1 MTVAVRS
8 PSSEVPV
15 VRSRPAA
22 TRRRLRSRL
31 TRPVLGQIA
40 LILGGL
46 TIVGPLLY
54 VISVALRSPG
64 DYFAQPYGL
73 IPQHPTIV
81 NFRSFFAVTDV
92 GRLMLNSVIICA
104 VASVGTV
111 VSSAVVAYPLAR
123 LRFRGSTLLTVLVL
137 STMMLPPQV
146 LLIPQYILFVKL
158 HWVDTFLPL
167 TIPAWFATNGFLVFF
182 LRQSFRGNP
191 TRDGGSSPG

>member
-73 IPQHPTIV
+73 IPRHPPLSISGAFLLSPT
-81 NFRSFFAVTDV
+81 
-92 GRLMLNSVIICA
+92 
-104 VASVGTV
+104 
-111 VSSAVVAYPLAR
+111 SA
-123 LRFRGSTLLTVLVL
+123 G
-137 STMMLPPQV
+137 
-146 LLIPQYILFVKL
+146 
-158 HWVDTFLPL
+158 
-167 TIPAWFATNGFLVFF
+167 
-182 LRQSFRGNP
+182 
-191 TRDGGSSPG
+191 